1 MTTKTQHPAKQ
12 TAIACQFLVV
22 CAIVAAFAYL
32 GIWSRLHSALAAFWP
47 ANAVLAA
54 SLVRWPS
61 LRTPAGWAGAVAGYY
76 LADLTTG
83 GEFVLTSYLTATNM
97 MGVVAAVAVLTRLSH
112 TDLALRRP
120 QSVLLVL
127 GAGLA
132 GTVSATIGGAYVG
145 VTQFD
150 HTLTRSIES
159 WFSTELAGY
168 MTCLVLVLAIPHHT
182 AIVRS
187 LHRTAALR
195 TLRDP
200 QWTIPVLLFGFAV
213 FAAPVLA
220 GASTLVLAIPVLAWI
235 ALNGSVFLTAM
246 FGVAATA
253 TFELMLR
260 AGTAD
265 PGFDFNAMSSYE
277 QASMRVSLCIM
288 FMGPVMV
295 ATASQQRIGQLAA
308 LQTAASYDPH
318 TGVLTRQAVE
328 SRGARATASG
338 ASPRPHLAAFI
349 IDVDHFKT
357 VNDTYSHSAGDA
369 VLTAVAQ
376 RCRHSLREDDVFG
389 RYGGDEFF
397 GYLRHVSAADA
408 LAMAQ
413 RMCQQVAREPV
424 EVNGQLIAVTISIGI
439 AHTAKHPVR
448 TFDQLVHVA
457 DQALL
462 QVKREGRGRA
472 LVATTP

>member
-1 MTTKTQHPAKQ
+1 VSVTTTIQQRARHN
-12 TAIACQFLVV
+12 TAVGQFLIV

-32 GIWSRLHSALAAFWP
+32 GIWTRLHSSLAAFWP

-54 SLVRWPS
+54 SLVRWPY
-61 LRTPAGWAGAVAGYY
+61 LRTRAGWAGALAGYY
-76 LADLTTG
+76 IADLTTG
-83 GEFVLTSYLTATNM
+83 GAFVLTSYLTAANLI
-97 MGVVAAVAVLTRLSH
+97 GVAAAVAVLTRLSE

-132 GTVSATIGGAYVG
+132 GTIGATISGAYVG

-150 HTLTRSIES
+150 QELPRAIES

-168 MTCLVLVLAIPHHT
+168 MTCMVLVLSIPKWRSLVRWTRPAAIKR
-182 AIVRS
+182 IVR
-187 LHRTAALR
+187 T
-195 TLRDP
+195 P
-200 QWTIPVLLFGFAV
+200 QWTIPIVLFALAV
-213 FAAPVLA
+213 FAAPGIA
-220 GASTLVLAIPVLAWI
+220 GASTLVLAIPILGWI
-235 ALNGSVFLTAM
+235 GVNGSVFLTAA
-246 FGVAATA
+246 FGVIATA
-253 TFELMLR
+253 TFEIMLR

-265 PGFDFNAMSSYE
+265 PGFDFNAMTSYE

-295 ATASQQRIGQLAA
+295 ATTSQQRIGQLAA
-308 LQTAASYDPH
+308 LQTAAAYDPH

-328 SRGARATASG
+328 QRGQMAVTPSER
-338 ASPRPHLAAFI
+338 PRPHIAAFI
-349 IDVDHFKT
+349 VDVDHFKR

-376 RCRHSLREDDVFG
+376 RCRHTLREDDVFG

-397 GYLRHVSAADA
+397 GFLRNVSTQDA
-408 LAMAQ
+408 ITMAE

-424 EVNGQLIAVTISIGI
+424 EVDGTLIDVSVSIGI
-439 AHTAKHPVR
+439 AHTAAHP
-448 TFDQLVHVA
+448 THSFEKLVHQA

-462 QVKREGRGRA
+462 EVKRTGRGRA
-472 LVATTP
+472 ATR